1 MIVSKIARRYKFT
14 MLVREIRQKCPC
26 GYVFSEKR
34 IIRKHIIPKKSLLLR
49 HPVYGYC
56 GICFP
61 CKEEII
67 KRKIIE
73 GDEEFLL
80 FPILTNPYYSY
91 EGMFTLKESINL
103 LVCPKCGAVLFPK
116 ISMIVKEAVVKDAN
130 K

>member
-1 MIVSKIARRYKFT
+1 
-14 MLVREIRQKCPC
+14 MLVREIKQKCPC

-34 IIRKHIIPKKSLLLR
+34 IIRKHVVSKKALLLR

-61 CKEEII
+61 CKEEIV
-67 KRKIIE
+67 KRKTIE

-80 FPILTNPYYSY
+80 LPILANPYYSY
-91 EGMFTLKESINL
+91 EAMFTLKESMNL
-103 LVCPKCGAVLFPK
+103 LVCPKCGSVLLPR
-116 ISMIVKEAVVKDAN
+116 IAMQVKETIVKDAN